1 MSEANGGGGQNEEC
15 ACVLRVEGTRW
26 EGEELLQIECCTNGH
41 PPALHLVQLYH
52 GVEEMT
58 KDDP

>member
-1 MSEANGGGGQNEEC
+1 MRSVREC
-15 ACVLRVEGTRW
+15 AVRDEVEGGYLGG
-26 EGEELLQIECCTNGH
+26 GEELLQIECCTNGH
-41 PPALHLVQLYH
+41 PPALHTWCSCTMH